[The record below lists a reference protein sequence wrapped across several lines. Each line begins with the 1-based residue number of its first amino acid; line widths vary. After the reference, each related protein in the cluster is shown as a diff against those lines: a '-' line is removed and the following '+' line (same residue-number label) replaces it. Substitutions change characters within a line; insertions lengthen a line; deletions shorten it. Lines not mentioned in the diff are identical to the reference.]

1 MALVVSMEGR
11 GTMSSM
17 PELDVQP
24 AAARQASNAAK
35 TPDERIPE
43 PVRNTKRADGR
54 CRRNN
59 KALYGRGITKKG

>member
-1 MALVVSMEGR
+1 MEGR

-17 PELDVQP
+17 LELDAQP

-43 PVRNTKRADGR
+43 PVLKQSGPTVVAAGTTDAIYERE
-54 CRRNN
+54 
-59 KALYGRGITKKG
+59 ITKKG